1 MLGYLQPMHAMATIY
16 EGVFRKMDG
25 KCHHK
30 KVTFLLDE
38 NVALH
43 VIINV

>member
-1 MLGYLQPMHAMATIY
+1 MLGYLQPLHAMATMY
-16 EGVFRKMDG
+16 EGVLRKMDE

-30 KVTFLLDE
+30 KVAFLLDE